1 MTVDEAEAL
10 FDKYFEGKPLFKEM
24 IENAQNKAIVDK
36 YTEVPESG
44 FRRIL
49 LDVDSKD
56 NAKRSG
62 ALRQALN
69 TQIQGFS
76 AYIMQKALIKINRHL
91 VDNNIDAD
99 IIVSVHDSMVVSTTK
114 ENVDYVGKYCKHV
127 MESLDMDILNITID
141 GEPTYFVMEADFNV
155 GVNYNDECPYNE
167 EEFASAVS
175 SNGYCMYYWGEG
187 HIKNLANEKL
197 IDKELKE
204 TMLETHE
211 LWKPYYMSVN
221 NISDNQDL
229 AHYHKALE
237 DYRG

>member
-56 NAKRSG
+56 NSKRSG

-141 GEPTYFVMEADFNV
+141 GEPTYFIMEADFNV

-167 EEFASAVS
+167 EEFANAVS

-187 HIKNLANEKL
+187 HIENLANEKM
-197 IDKELKE
+197 IDKELKK

-221 NISDNQDL
+221 HISDNQDL